1 MILGDI
7 LNHQSNLDSV
17 VAVVAVADID
27 SGADGDDDESGDGV
41 EEGFHYDNI
50 DASRLCDDAD
60 HQDVQFELV
69 FLVLD
74 YTKYKGSMLSMQH
87 RRYPREE
94 RNYSSV
100 QLYHLKYNNFLSNVC
115 SI

>member
-27 SGADGDDDESGDGV
+27 AGADGDDDESGDDV

-60 HQDVQFELV
+60 RQDVQFELV
-69 FLVLD
+69 FLVFD
-74 YTKYKGSMLSMQH
+74 DTKDKRSMT
-87 RRYPREE
+87 
-94 RNYSSV
+94 
-100 QLYHLKYNNFLSNVC
+100 